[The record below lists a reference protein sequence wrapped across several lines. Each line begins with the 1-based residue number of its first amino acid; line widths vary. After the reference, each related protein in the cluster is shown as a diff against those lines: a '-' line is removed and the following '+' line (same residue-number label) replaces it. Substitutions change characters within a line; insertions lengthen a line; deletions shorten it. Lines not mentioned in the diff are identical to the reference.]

1 MKKPILTLCMVALGL
16 LAPAAFAQST
26 AADQTNASPTKSATK
41 AEKDAARKARQAEG
55 KNVAKGSQAGDDKP
69 ESAGKVTGTT
79 RADRKK
85 TNAARRAKNASVA
98 KEPKVDK
105 SPN

>member
-1 MKKPILTLCMVALGL
+1 MKKTILTLCTSALCL
-16 LAPAAFAQST
+16 LAPPAFAQT
-26 AADQTNASPTKSATK
+26 AADQTNASPKTPATQ

-55 KNVAKGSQAGDDKP
+55 KKVAKGAQAGDDKP
-69 ESAGKVTGTT
+69 ESSGKVTGTT

-85 TNAARRAKNASVA
+85 TNAERRKKNAGVA